1 MNILYIMGHK
11 YTINAYFRECL
22 CNGIKAF
29 NSKRKRLIY
38 IEKILSSS
46 THLVGQFLDRHIHYS
61 LHLYIFHL
69 LFMNFMCRE

>member
-29 NSKRKRLIY
+29 NLKRKRLIY
-38 IEKILSSS
+38 IEKILSSF
-46 THLVGQFLDRHIHYS
+46 TRLVALFLDSRIHYS